1 MIVLADC
8 PCDGNTLDKLLHP
21 AILVA
26 LTEGPIHGYRLAER
40 IEQMIG
46 IFGGMPDV
54 SGIYRFLKKMEAS
67 GYVASTWQAG
77 DGGHA
82 RRLYEITPDGRACLM
97 RWTCTLESYLKA
109 IRNLLNEAKSA
120 LDRKPICESSVLQA

>member
-1 MIVLADC
+1 MIILSDC

-40 IEQMIG
+40 IEQMVG
-46 IFGGMPDV
+46 TFGGTPDV

-67 GYVASTWQAG
+67 GYVASAWQAG
-77 DGGHA
+77 DTGHA
-82 RRLYEITPDGRACLM
+82 KRLYELTAGGHSCLAS
-97 RWTCTLESYLKA
+97 WTATLETYHEA
-109 IRNLLNEAKSA
+109 IGNLLREAKAAVARQPQVQPS
-120 LDRKPICESSVLQA
+120 DR

>member
-1 MIVLADC
+1 MIVLSDC

-46 IFGGMPDV
+46 MFGGMPDV
-54 SGIYRFLKKMEAS
+54 SGIYRFLKKMECN
-67 GYVASTWQAG
+67 GLVASTWQSG
-77 DGGHA
+77 DSGHA
-82 RRLYEITPDGRACLM
+82 KRLYELTPDGQACLTQ
-97 RWTCTLESYLKA
+97 WTATLETYVEA
-109 IRNLLNEAKSA
+109 ISNLLREAKAALARPPCSSA
-120 LDRKPICESSVLQA
+120 PI